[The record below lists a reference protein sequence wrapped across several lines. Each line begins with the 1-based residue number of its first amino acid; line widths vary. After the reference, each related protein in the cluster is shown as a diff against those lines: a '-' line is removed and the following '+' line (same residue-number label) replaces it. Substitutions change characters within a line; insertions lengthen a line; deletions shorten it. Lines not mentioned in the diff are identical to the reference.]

1 MVGEA
6 FGEAFRALLA
16 NIEDTK
22 PIDVLAAR
30 VWSGTHYHYP
40 HIETMTAELTRLR
53 TALAESE
60 AMRGRQMKTIDEMR
74 GTIRVLGKEC
84 RATRLER
91 ERFFDKSSHAEWA
104 ESVRLA
110 GEAIMSTNADPAAR
124 AAVEGA

>member
-1 MVGEA
+1 MSTECTNCGNERIMLCP
-6 FGEAFRALLA
+6 FCEHDFS
-16 NIEDTK
+16 ESSKQKD
-22 PIDVLAAR
+22 
-30 VWSGTHYHYP
+30 
-40 HIETMTAELTRLR
+40 AELTRLR